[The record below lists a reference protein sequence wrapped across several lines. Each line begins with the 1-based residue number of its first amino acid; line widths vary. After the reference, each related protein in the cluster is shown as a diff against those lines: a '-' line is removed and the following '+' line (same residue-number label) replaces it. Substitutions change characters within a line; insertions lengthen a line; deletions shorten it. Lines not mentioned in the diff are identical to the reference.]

1 MTRSTTSTSTT
12 DDDATTGPVDA
23 AGDGYDLVVVANRLA
38 VDAVEGPDGETEW
51 RRSPGGLVTA
61 LAPIM
66 QSVEGAWIG
75 WTGATA
81 EDEETPAPFDAV
93 GMHLVPVPLRATEV
107 ERYYEGMANGTLW
120 PLYHDVIVQPEF
132 HREWWDAYRRVNQRF
147 ADAAVETVAEGGT
160 VWVHDYQLQL
170 VPSLIRTRRPDVRIG
185 FFNHIPFPPVE
196 IFTQL
201 PWRRQVVDGLLG
213 ADVVGF
219 QRESDAGNFLRAV
232 RRLTDHPTRG
242 DQVRVRPS
250 SLLPEE
256 RSVRARAF
264 PISIDSEGF
273 AEKAARP
280 EVRER
285 ARAIRKELG
294 DPRTVLLGV
303 DRLDYTKGILHRIK
317 AYGELVRDGLLKADE
332 TVLVQV
338 ASPSRERVEQ
348 YKVLRDEVE
357 VAVAR
362 INGDHG
368 DIGSAPISYLHQS
381 FPPEEM
387 AAMFLAADVALVT
400 SLRDGMNLVAKE
412 YIAARE
418 DLGGALVLSEFTGAA
433 DELPQAFM
441 VNPHDIDGLKAA
453 IVQATH
459 LNAQEGRRRMRSM
472 RRRVMTH
479 DVQRWADDFL
489 GYLAQAHPRGLAEG
503 SGHGNGSAHAEGSG
517 HTSDD
522 AGHAPDDDGHAPDD
536 DGPATGAASTQ
547 EDR

>member
-1 MTRSTTSTSTT
+1 MTSSTHGEQ
-12 DDDATTGPVDA
+12 DADGAGRDRAHDGADAADHAHDDA
-23 AGDGYDLVVVANRLA
+23 AGPSGEGYDLVVVANRLA
-38 VDAVEGPDGETEW
+38 VDAVEGEDGEREW

-66 QSVEGAWIG
+66 QSVDGAWIG
-75 WTGATA
+75 WTGDTA
-81 EDEETPAPFDAV
+81 EEADTPEPFDAV
-93 GMHLVPVPLRATEV
+93 GMHLVPVPLRAQEV
-107 ERYYEGMANGTLW
+107 ERYYEGMSNGTLW

-132 HREWWDAYRRVNQRF
+132 HREWWEAYRRVNQRF
-147 ADAAVETVAEGGT
+147 ADAAVATVAEGGT

-170 VPSLIRTRRPDVRIG
+170 VPALIRTRRPDVRIG

-201 PWRRQVVDGLLG
+201 PWRQQVVDGLLG
-213 ADVVGF
+213 ADVIGF
-219 QRESDAGNFLRAV
+219 QRESDAGNFLAAV
-232 RRLTDHPTRG
+232 RRLTDHPTRR
-242 DQVRVRPS
+242 DQVRVRAS

-264 PISIDSEGF
+264 PISIDSQGF
-273 AEKAARP
+273 AATASRP
-280 EVRER
+280 EVRKR
-285 ARAIRKELG
+285 AQEIRKELG
-294 DPRTVLLGV
+294 SPRTMLLGV

-317 AYGELVRDGLLKADE
+317 AYGELVRDGLLDADE

-348 YKVLRDEVE
+348 YKVLRDDVE

-387 AAMFLAADVALVT
+387 AALFLAADVALVT

-433 DELPQAFM
+433 DELPQAFL
-441 VNPHDIDGLKAA
+441 VNPHHIDGLKAA

-459 LNAQEGRRRMRSM
+459 VNAREGRRRMRSM
-472 RRRVMTH
+472 RRRVMSH

-489 GYLAQAHPRGLAEG
+489 GYLAQATPRGRAPAAEEETTQDTTTD
-503 SGHGNGSAHAEGSG
+503 NG
-517 HTSDD
+517 
-522 AGHAPDDDGHAPDD
+522 AGEPG
-536 DGPATGAASTQ
+536 TGTGTGTTTEEKQ
-547 EDR
+547 